1 MQLRRFLFGKIQYQ
15 KEEKIMGLR
24 SYIEKCPKIEAVLTE
39 EYVDSH
45 DGYYEEGT
53 RGRTIQCYFT
63 ELARWQK
70 NYELDDWF
78 RNNIK
83 DYFKT
88 NESKIYEIDIPML
101 IKLKNH
107 WSKNYPEDRDTIE
120 QINSVFKNYNS
131 ELERLYYNP
140 SH

>member
-1 MQLRRFLFGKIQYQ
+1 
-15 KEEKIMGLR
+15 MGLR

-70 NYELDDWF
+70 NYEIDNWF

-88 NESKIYEIDIPML
+88 NESKIYEIDVPML

-107 WSKNYPEDRDTIE
+107 WSKNYPEDSDTIE
-120 QINSVFKNYNS
+120 QINAVFKYFNS
-131 ELERLYYNP
+131 DLERLFYYT